1 MPDRNFK
8 RIRFMTKAMVISG
21 DHCFDALTEN
31 ISIGGLFIRTDQ
43 MIPVGKTVAVI
54 LYLPSVSRSSTLTAN
69 CVVVR
74 KRANGLAFQFKSL
87 DHDTFTHLR
96 TILTRKYSYTPP
108 LFSLPTKP

>member
-1 MPDRNFK
+1 MPSRNFK
-8 RIRFMTKAMVISG
+8 RIRFIAKAMVISG

-31 ISIGGLFIRTDQ
+31 ISIGGLFIKTDQ
-43 MIPVGKTVAVI
+43 MIPVGKSLAVI
-54 LYLPSVSRSSTLTAN
+54 LYLPSVSRSSSLTAN

-74 KRANGLAFQFKSL
+74 KGVNGLAFQFKSL

-108 LFSLPTKP
+108 VFSLPTKP

>member
-21 DHCFDALTEN
+21 DHCFDAMTEN

-43 MIPVGKTVAVI
+43 IIQAGKVVAII

-69 CVVVR
+69 CIVVR
-74 KRANGLAFQFKSL
+74 KGVNGLAFQFKTL
-87 DHDTFTHLR
+87 DHETFTHLR
-96 TILTRKYSYTPP
+96 TIITRKSSYSPP
-108 LFSLPTKP
+108 VFALPTKP